1 MKMVEEA
8 VDEACLAGRFLWMTR
23 YCLVIEE
30 RVGRRE
36 GVLHTGST
44 RIATC
49 RPEVPQSASL

>member
-1 MKMVEEA
+1 MVEEA

-36 GVLHTGST
+36 GVLHTGNT

>member
-1 MKMVEEA
+1 MVEEA

-49 RPEVPQSASL
+49 RPEVPQNASL